1 MLKTLSSML
10 FAVLMGVLTIANA
23 EFRSNDNDGFAIPKP
38 KKPSEQKARGDG
50 HQDPMQI
57 HKEHAQEND
66 GIKRPDNTNSSISN
80 KRPSKDEDF
89 SPDQLDGIKRP
100 KKDN

>member
-1 MLKTLSSML
+1 
-10 FAVLMGVLTIANA
+10 
-23 EFRSNDNDGFAIPKP
+23 
-38 KKPSEQKARGDG
+38 
-50 HQDPMQI
+50 MQI

-66 GIKRPDNTNSSISN
+66 GIKRPDNANSSISN